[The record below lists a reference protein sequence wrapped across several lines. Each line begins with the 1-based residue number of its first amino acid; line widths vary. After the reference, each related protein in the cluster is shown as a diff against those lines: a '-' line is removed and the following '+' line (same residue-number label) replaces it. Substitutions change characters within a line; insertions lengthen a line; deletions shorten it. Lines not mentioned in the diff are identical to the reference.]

1 MKAHTGII
9 IFIVISLIVF
19 TMWVWGTA
27 TTDKEATKTDIEKV
41 RQEFRSQFVKV
52 LNELDSVKMELRAA
66 NKKIDELKE
75 DTDTLKK
82 GEAIIYNEVRKANEK
97 TLWDFFK

>member
-1 MKAHTGII
+1 MKKTLYILLA
-9 IFIVISLIVF
+9 LIVVAICF
-19 TMWVWGTA
+19 YFVNR
-27 TTDKEATKTDIEKV
+27 TDEDAVSKTDIEKV

>member
-1 MKAHTGII
+1 MKKTLYILLA
-9 IFIVISLIVF
+9 LIVVAICLIYF
-19 TMWVWGTA
+19 VNR
-27 TTDKEATKTDIEKV
+27 TDEDAVSKTDIEKV